1 MVQVKFIC
9 KIALFILILIV
20 LDFAFGQVFNYM
32 VVHSKGGYIAHH
44 NHIVDKTY
52 EDILIFGSSRAAQ
65 HYNPEIISTAL
76 NMTCYN
82 AGKDANGIVLFYGWW
97 KIISQRYHPKL
108 IIYDITKNFDLEKN
122 DNHKY
127 LGWLKELYDREP
139 IPEIF
144 EAVDKRECVKMLS
157 KTYRYNSKFQQIT
170 ADFFHPIYKVN
181 GNGFLPLEGVLDS
194 MKTVKNKSENG
205 ILFDSLKINYLTKFI
220 QEIGESQ
227 IVFVHSPIWYG
238 LDSAWLEPIKK
249 LCTKNNIPFF
259 DYSTDPEFVHNN
271 DLFRDGM
278 HLNAK
283 GADVFT
289 VKFVSDLKRK
299 GLLGDE

>member
-20 LDFAFGQVFNYM
+20 LDFALGQVFNYM

-52 EDILIFGSSRAAQ
+52 EDILIFGSSRAAY

-82 AGKDANGIVLFYGWW
+82 AGKDGKGIVLFYGWW

-122 DNHKY
+122 DNHQY
-127 LGWLKELYDREP
+127 LGWLKELYDRKP

-144 EAVDKRECVKMLS
+144 EAVDKRECLKMLS
-157 KTYRYNSKFQQIT
+157 KTYRYNSKFPLIT
-170 ADFFHPIYKVN
+170 ADFFHPIHKVN
-181 GNGFLPLEGVLDS
+181 GNVFHPLEGVLDT
-194 MKTVKNKSENG
+194 MRIVKNKTESK
-205 ILFDSLKINYLTKFI
+205 IQFDSLKINYLAKFI
-220 QEIGESQ
+220 EEIGESQ
-227 IVFVHSPIWYG
+227 IVFVYSPIWYG
-238 LDSAWLEPIKK
+238 LDTAWLQPIKE
-249 LCTKNNIPFF
+249 LCAKNKIPFF
-259 DYSTDPEFVHNN
+259 DYSNDPGFVHNN
-271 DLFRDGM
+271 NMFKDGA

-289 VKFVSDLKRK
+289 VKFVDDLKRK